1 VTTTSIVDLHF
12 RKTVRQIIY
21 SDLHDTLLGCGGSVS
36 GATSFLT
43 LGIVFRVAFGLLG
56 LG

>member
-1 VTTTSIVDLHF
+1 VDLHL
-12 RKTVRQIIY
+12 RKTVRQIIH

-36 GATSFLT
+36 GTTSFLA

>member
-1 VTTTSIVDLHF
+1 VDLHF
-12 RKTVRQIIY
+12 RKTVRQIIH
-21 SDLHDTLLGCGGSVS
+21 SDLHDALLGCGCGVG
-36 GATSFLT
+36 GATSFLA